1 MAYIK
6 HPRAL
11 FIGYI
16 TYKKHKLNT
25 SYTYIIGVIK
35 DADISKTPS
44 PKKNKNNLELILFV
58 KTLMVSLRIICDYF

>member
-1 MAYIK
+1 M
-6 HPRAL
+6 
-11 FIGYI
+11 
-16 TYKKHKLNT
+16 NT